1 VGTATTTSFGNSQLA
16 ELGSLIKKPCYDRPF
31 VCDGLPRSCDVVV
44 IGENPATKMN
54 SDWWDFWDDEN
65 GFNLSKFEKAYQEAR
80 QADDKPPISP
90 TRLRLKRLR
99 SNGLKC
105 FETNFFSNEQL
116 GGHGVGISSEDLL
129 RTLIDHHHHGWKNC
143 PVGLGIPCKIYGK
156 RALPM
161 RHSPKNF
168 LASKEVAIHPH
179 YRERLLRATEDV
191 LLRRLERDFP
201 GISRAS

>member
-1 VGTATTTSFGNSQLA
+1 V
-16 ELGSLIKKPCYDRPF
+16 IPF
-31 VCDGLPRSCDVVV
+31 PFDMSGMTVVV
-44 IGENPATKMN
+44 TG
-54 SDWWDFWDDEN
+54 S
-65 GFNLSKFEKAYQEAR
+65 
-80 QADDKPPISP
+80 
-90 TRLRLKRLR
+90 TR
-99 SNGLKC
+99 GI
-105 FETNFFSNEQL
+105 ETNFFSNEQL

-179 YRERLLRATEDV
+179 YRERLLRATEDDTVYLEELFDIGWPKAPHRV
-191 LLRRLERDFP
+191 LRNSTVTAWEAAGRP
-201 GISRAS
+201 GQATW